1 MISCHGVY
9 TDRYLNLPNST
20 HFMAQRAFNMS
31 FFLGQQNVRRV
42 TKAFKYVL
50 YEGTLLKN
58 STRSLTTAS
67 ACERSS
73 PWRSGIPPRELG
85 CRVPGVQIVL
95 RGVQN
100 AGKTRGDWSEREGS
114 TVMRERRNELPFSFP
129 SLVSPLFLTPINISP

>member
-1 MISCHGVY
+1 
-9 TDRYLNLPNST
+9 
-20 HFMAQRAFNMS
+20 MS
-31 FFLGQQNVRRV
+31 SFLGQQNVRRV

-100 AGKTRGDWSEREGS
+100 AGKTRGDWSGREGS

-129 SLVSPLFLTPINISP
+129 CLVSPLFLTPCINFSPQFYYLNAGNRPHNRC

>member
-1 MISCHGVY
+1 
-9 TDRYLNLPNST
+9 
-20 HFMAQRAFNMS
+20 MS
-31 FFLGQQNVRRV
+31 SFLGQQNVRRV

-58 STRSLTTAS
+58 STRRLTTVS

-100 AGKTRGDWSEREGS
+100 AGKTRGDWSGREGS

-129 SLVSPLFLTPINISP
+129 CLVSPLFLTPCINFSPQFYYLNAGNRPHNRC

>member
-9 TDRYLNLPNST
+9 TDRDLNLPNSDT
-20 HFMAQRAFNMS
+20 FYGSKSLMS

-95 RGVQN
+95 VRGVQN
-100 AGKTRGDWSEREGS
+100 AGKTRGDWSETEREVLS
-114 TVMRERRNELPFSFP
+114 
-129 SLVSPLFLTPINISP
+129 

>member
-31 FFLGQQNVRRV
+31 FFFFQQNVRRV

-73 PWRSGIPPRELG
+73 PRRSGIPPRELG

>member
-67 ACERSS
+67 ARERSS

-95 RGVQN
+95 RGVRN
-100 AGKTRGDWSEREGS
+100 AGKTRGDWSERGKYCHEGKTKRAS
-114 TVMRERRNELPFSFP
+114 LLFPLSSLPSFFNP
-129 SLVSPLFLTPINISP
+129 H